1 VPQTLRL
8 AGAARVC
15 CVVPAHRCSADGRQR
30 EHRLRGEVR
39 DLQENLMGAE
49 YAVAAAERRA
59 QVQPPLPV
67 MNEAPASGWRAR
79 VQ

>member
-1 VPQTLRL
+1 MPQTLRL

-15 CVVPAHRCSADGRQR
+15 CVVPAHRCSTDGRQR

-59 QVQPPLPV
+59 QV
-67 MNEAPASGWRAR
+67 
-79 VQ
+79 